1 MTFSTLQQTARMKF
15 TFPPDARPVDGY
27 TIRRGIHRGG
37 FGEVYYAVSD
47 AGKEVALKLLT
58 HDLDT
63 ELRGIRQCLNLKHPN
78 LVTLYDVRTDAT
90 GETWVIM
97 EYVQGANLEDVL
109 RAFPNGLPVD
119 EVRSWMTGLL
129 AGTQFL
135 HERGLVHRDLKPAN
149 VYRENGV
156 VKIGDV
162 GLSKLI
168 GGGGTRKQHTESVGT
183 VYYMAPEV
191 AHGQYGPQIDVYSL
205 GVMLYEM
212 LTGRLPF
219 DGETTA
225 EILMKHLTARP
236 DLTPV
241 PVAYRAIVGRA
252 LEKNPQARFANVAD
266 FQQALRTMSVGT
278 PLPESAF
285 VPTSTKASVATPTRP
300 TPASRPATTPIP
312 NRSSKKARRGRS
324 GWWPVILVGALLL
337 FPWGSLKFDAVRLTP
352 FWLLCLFAVGAF
364 VATRG
369 LQLREGLA
377 SLSTL
382 RWRAGT
388 AEQCSAAILWGGL
401 AASLLTGGWLFAAE
415 NFDFPGM
422 GHWTGS
428 RQTLFVVVPVLST
441 SLLLGLHQIMWGFGR
456 VLTHPSWIVL
466 VVAGCA
472 GLLAAGLTDFL
483 MIDFGSF
490 PADANWSWY
499 RSLPGNLGI
508 RNFSLPSGTSAPG
521 LWRMFQ
527 WYYITTWTLQPWR
540 KLLDPHRDQQ
550 IRWWSPAW
558 ASLLAWIVS
567 ATFSMHGTEA
577 IALMIWS
584 ASTTLAAQWAAPW
597 QKPPAS
603 TV

>member
-1 MTFSTLQQTARMKF
+1 MTIAASPQTARMKF

-90 GETWVIM
+90 GDTWVIM

-119 EVRSWMTGLL
+119 EVRAWMTGLL
-129 AGTQFL
+129 AGTRFL
-135 HERGLVHRDLKPAN
+135 HERGIVHRDLKPAN

-236 DLTPV
+236 DLAPV
-241 PVAYRAIVGRA
+241 PAAYRPIVARA
-252 LEKNPQARFANVAD
+252 LEKSPQARFANVAE
-266 FQQALRTMSVGT
+266 FQRALQSMSAGT
-278 PLPESAF
+278 RIPETAF
-285 VPTSTKASVATPTRP
+285 VATAATPAATATGPRSTPPRP
-300 TPASRPATTPIP
+300 KPPRAAHPV
-312 NRSSKKARRGRS
+312 RS
-324 GWWPVILVGALLL
+324 GWGSAILVGALLL
-337 FPWGSLKFDAVRLTP
+337 APWGMPNFDAVRLTP
-352 FWLLCLFAVGAF
+352 FWFLCLLAAGAF
-364 VATRG
+364 VATRA
-369 LQLREGLA
+369 LRVRESIG
-377 SLSTL
+377 SLVSW
-382 RWRAGT
+382 RWRTGA
-388 AEQCSAAILWGGL
+388 AEQCSAAVLWGGL
-401 AASLLTGGWLFAAE
+401 AAGLLAGGWLLAAA
-415 NFDFPGM
+415 NFDLPG
-422 GHWTGS
+422 GNWEGS
-428 RQTLFVVVPVLST
+428 RPTLFLVVPMLST
-441 SLLLGLHQIMWGFGR
+441 ALLLGLHQVLWGFGR

-466 VVAGCA
+466 LVASVAGL
-472 GLLAAGLTDFL
+472 GVAGLTDFL
-483 MIDFGSF
+483 LIDFGTF
-490 PADANWSWY
+490 QGDASYVWE
-499 RSLPGNLGI
+499 RSLPGSLGL
-508 RNFSLPSGTSAPG
+508 RPWSSTTTNPAGM
-521 LWRMFQ
+521 WRMFH
-527 WYYITTWTLQPWR
+527 WYFIATWTLQPWR
-540 KLLDPHRDQQ
+540 KLLDPHRDRQ
-550 IRWWSPAW
+550 ILWWSPSW
-558 ASLLAWIVS
+558 AAGLSWCVAHVFDVAGPETI
-567 ATFSMHGTEA
+567 T
-577 IALMIWS
+577 LMIWS
-584 ASTTLAAQWAAPW
+584 ATTTLAAQWAAPW
-597 QKPPAS
+597 RPAPS
-603 TV
+603 TTTSV